1 MSSKKRRDRT
11 SDDKAQTAIGPFPA
25 APGRRKGSRTQ
36 SEGAVLPAGSLA
48 ELPVQAPPVEDI
60 APPVAAAPASAPG
73 PAPAS
78 HLQALASVIEIKHS
92 LRELKN
98 LTRLVGEQVQLWQSN
113 LNQDSPGLG
122 SSSLGDLGGW
132 RGELDQLQYDPIDE
146 PQEYKARLTN
156 YTDAFLADVGS
167 YLWTR
172 YLAIFPPLE
181 AAVSQGRKSFLGRLD
196 FNEEATLRFGQNRDQ
211 MKALISR
218 INDLSPTARDE
229 LRRFLSKK

>member
-1 MSSKKRRDRT
+1 MSSRKRRPQA
-11 SDDKAQTAIGPFPA
+11 DDKAQTAVVPSPPT
-25 APGRRKGSRTQ
+25 PGRRKGARTQ
-36 SEGAVLPAGSLA
+36 SEGAVLPAGRSLA
-48 ELPVQAPPVEDI
+48 ELPVQAPAAADA
-60 APPVAAAPASAPG
+60 APTAAAAPVPV
-73 PAPAS
+73 S

-122 SSSLGDLGGW
+122 SSSLGDLAGW

-146 PQEYKARLTN
+146 PQEYKARQTN

-172 YLAIFPPLE
+172 YLSIIPPVE

-196 FNEEATLRFGQNRDQ
+196 FNEEATQRFGQNRDQ
-211 MKALISR
+211 MKALIGR

>member
-1 MSSKKRRDRT
+1 MSSRRRR
-11 SDDKAQTAIGPFPA
+11 SQQADDKAQAAAVSVPP

-36 SEGAVLPAGSLA
+36 SEGAVLPAGRSLA
-48 ELPVQAPPVEDI
+48 ELPVQAPAAGDG
-60 APPVAAAPASAPG
+60 APPVAAAPV
-73 PAPAS
+73 S

-92 LRELKN
+92 LRDLKD

-113 LNQDSPGLG
+113 LDQDSPGLG
-122 SSSLGDLGGW
+122 SSSLGDLSGW

-172 YLAIFPPLE
+172 YLSIIPPLE
-181 AAVSQGRKSFLGRLD
+181 ATVSQGRKSFLGRLD
-196 FNEEATLRFGQNRDQ
+196 FNEEATQRFGQNRDQ